1 MVQKTEIIKCED
13 CKVAPSVIID
23 KKKYLCSECYLFEK
37 NIPFESG
44 IHRLRKEGLYDK
56 LKN

>member
-1 MVQKTEIIKCED
+1 MTTTEIIKCED

-23 KKKYLCSECYLFEK
+23 KKKYLCAECYLFEK